1 MSPDPTPLL
10 RHRLDRLLAGLVV
23 TAPQVQVAGLSL
35 DSRGVRPGEAFL
47 ACRGRSSHGLAH
59 LDQALANGAGVV
71 LWEPGE
77 GVTPPELPQGVVGL
91 PVVGLSAHAG
101 LIADRF
107 HGEPSAALRVVGI
120 TGTNGKTTCAYLLAQ
135 AATLCGVPGAYLG
148 TIGFGRPDQLQ
159 DAGLTTPDALTVQR
173 RLAEARDDGAAML
186 GLEVSSHALDQQRV
200 AAVRFDTAVLT
211 NLTRDH
217 LDYHGTLAAYAA
229 AKARLF
235 ESPGLLRR
243 VLNCADPFGREL
255 AARSSTAQTIGYSA
269 DPAQPAPPHGAWLN
283 ATALETSA
291 NGLALR
297 VESHAGGGW
306 VRTRLIGGFNAD
318 NLLAVLA
325 VLLGWGV
332 NFSRAAA
339 ALAECVAPPGRMQS
353 FGGERNR
360 PLAIVDY
367 AHSPDAL
374 DKALR
379 AARAHAR
386 GRLLCVF
393 GCGGDRDPGK
403 RPLMGGIAESLAD
416 LVYVTDDNPRSE
428 DPLQVRRQVLQGMRA
443 PARAIEVGD
452 RARAIALAIAS
463 GQGGDVVLIAGK
475 GHEDYQIVGREVH
488 HFSDR
493 EQVLAALEARP

>member
-1 MSPDPTPLL
+1 MSPDTTPLP
-10 RHRLDRLLAGLVV
+10 RHRLDELLAGLAEA
-23 TAPQVQVAGLSL
+23 APPVQVAGLAL

-47 ACRGRSSHGLAH
+47 ACRGRSAHGLAH
-59 LDQALANGAGVV
+59 LDQALANGATVV

-77 GVTPPELPQGVVGL
+77 GVAAPQLPRGIVGL
-91 PVVGLSAHAG
+91 PVAGLGAQAS

-107 HGEPSAALRVVGI
+107 YGEPSAALRVVGI

-135 AATLCGVPGAYLG
+135 AATHCGLPGAYLG
-148 TIGFGRPDQLQ
+148 TIGFGRPGQLQ

-186 GLEVSSHALDQQRV
+186 SVEVSSHALDQQRV

-217 LDYHGTLAAYAA
+217 LDYHGTLEAYAA

-235 ESPGLLRR
+235 ESPGLARR

-255 AARSSTAQTIGYSA
+255 AARSSAAVAIGYSA
-269 DPAQPAPPHGAWLN
+269 DPDHPAPHGAAWLN
-283 ATALETSA
+283 ATAIETSA
-291 NGLALR
+291 TGLAVR

-306 VRTRLIGGFNAD
+306 LRTRLIGGFNAE
-318 NLLAVLA
+318 NLLAVLG

-332 NFSRAAA
+332 NFSRATE
-339 ALAECVAPPGRMQS
+339 ALAGCVAPPGRMQS
-353 FGGERNR
+353 FGGEHNR
-360 PLAIVDY
+360 PLVIVDY

-386 GRLLCVF
+386 GRLICVF

-428 DPLQVRRQVLQGMRA
+428 DPALVRSQVLAGMRA

-452 RARAIALAIAS
+452 RARAIAMAVAT
-463 GQGGDVVLIAGK
+463 GQGGDVVLVAGK
-475 GHEDYQIVGREVH
+475 GHEDYQIVGRDVR

>member
-1 MSPDPTPLL
+1 MSHDSNPLP
-10 RHRLDRLLAGLVV
+10 RRRLDQLLAGLGVAV
-23 TAPQVQVAGLSL
+23 PKVPVAGLSL

-47 ACRGRSSHGLAH
+47 ACRGRSAHGLAH
-59 LDQALANGAGVV
+59 LGQALANGATVV
-71 LWEPGE
+71 LWEPGQ
-77 GVTPPELPQGVVGL
+77 GVVAPELPLGIVGL
-91 PVVGLSAHAG
+91 PVAELGAHAG

-107 HGEPSAALRVVGI
+107 YGEPSAALRVVGV

-135 AATLCGVPGAYLG
+135 AAALCGVPGAYLG
-148 TIGFGRPDQLQ
+148 TIGFGRPGQLH
-159 DAGLTTPDALTVQR
+159 DAGLTTPDAVTVHR
-173 RLAEARDDGAAML
+173 RLAEARDEGAAML
-186 GLEVSSHALDQQRV
+186 SLEVSSHALDQQRF

-217 LDYHGTLAAYAA
+217 LDYHGTLEAYAA

-235 ESPGLLRR
+235 ESPGLARR
-243 VLNCADPFGREL
+243 VLNHGDPFGREL
-255 AARSSTAQTIGYSA
+255 AARSSPAVTIGYSA
-269 DPAQPAPPHGAWLN
+269 DPARPAPHTGAWLN

-291 NGLALR
+291 TGLAVR

-306 VRTRLIGGFNAD
+306 LRTRLIGGFNAD
-318 NLLAVLA
+318 NLLAVLG

-332 NFSRAAA
+332 NFTRATE
-339 ALAECVAPPGRMQS
+339 ALAESIAPPGRMQS

-374 DKALR
+374 EKALR
-379 AARAHAR
+379 AARSHAR
-386 GRLLCVF
+386 GRLICVF

-428 DPLQVRRQVLQGMRA
+428 DPAQVRRQVLEGMRA

-452 RARAIALAIAS
+452 RSQAIAMAVAT
-463 GQGGDVVLIAGK
+463 GQGGDVVLVAGK
-475 GHEDYQIVGREVH
+475 GHEDYQIVGREVR
-488 HFSDR
+488 HFNDR
-493 EQVLAALEARP
+493 EQVLAALGALA